1 MGFFPPFAFFRCR
14 TVLPETK
21 SEKPVFFRPAFRR
34 GLFFLICFYLNASFC
49 RGQSL
54 SFSTRDGDSDFP
66 LFRTAAGKSVNKAEA
81 SFSLKAEPVNETGWI
96 RYQVYYQDVPVY
108 QARAVC
114 LMDKEQKKRQ
124 WLTPNFNHESLSLK
138 STARLEKN
146 PDPVWIEKDGE
157 WYLAR
162 KSARASGQGK
172 TEAVLDFVL
181 PGGEVLFSEDW
192 LMLSGGDSLIK
203 ARVFIPD
210 PIAGLN
216 ANYGGLLRDRG
227 DSNSV
232 LLSLALDTV
241 MLRVGFQNDT
251 FRLKNQYFQFGE
263 FSDPVRLR
271 STSVL
276 PQFLFYRNEPQF
288 EEVNAFYHLNAFRRF
303 TDSLG
308 FSSLASY
315 PLKVDAHGM
324 DGADVSAYSP
334 LQDVLAFGDGNVDDG
349 EDAAVVVHEYGH
361 ALMQSAI
368 PFGNSGQERK
378 AVEEG
383 ICDYLAG
390 SYVKSC
396 SSWQWQN
403 LFKWDGHN
411 EFWPGRNLLSNKVYP
426 FSLQGQIH
434 RDGEIFS
441 SFLMHVE
448 LLMGRAATHRVLLS
462 VAPFFVA
469 NLSMPQA
476 AVLFQKMDSTL
487 FGTQHYNLITQAM
500 LDRGLHPS
508 QIIVSVPEKRK
519 DTTLPIEI
527 QQLESGYLILNHSP
541 GQVRLSMRDTNGRP
555 VLYLPDL
562 PSGTSHI
569 ISPAGIAAGI
579 YLLKYESESGA
590 GVEKL
595 ALLPR

>member
-1 MGFFPPFAFFRCR
+1 MYFFPPFAFFRCR
-14 TVLPETK
+14 TLFPEKK
-21 SEKPVFFRPAFRR
+21 SEKPVIFRPVLRR
-34 GLFFLICFYLNASFC
+34 CLFILICFYLNASFC

-54 SFSTRDGDSDFP
+54 KFCTSAAVSEFP
-66 LFRTAAGKSVNKAEA
+66 LFLTPSEKKENKAGA
-81 SFSLKAEPVNETGWI
+81 SFSVKAEPTNLRGWI
-96 RYQVYYQDVPVY
+96 RYQVYYQDIPVY

-114 LMDKEQKKRQ
+114 MWDKQQKNRQ
-124 WLTPNFNHESLSLK
+124 WLIPDFNHESLSLK
-138 STARLEKN
+138 NTGGLEKN
-146 PDPVWIEKDGE
+146 PDMVWMEKEGE
-157 WYLAR
+157 WHLVR
-162 KSARASGQGK
+162 KSARAARAGK

-181 PGGEVLFSEDW
+181 PGGEILFSEDW
-192 LMLSGGDSLIK
+192 LMLSGEDSLVK
-203 ARVFIPD
+203 ARIFLPD
-210 PIAGLN
+210 PIAKLKS
-216 ANYGGLLRDRG
+216 AYGGLLRDRG

-232 LLSLALDTV
+232 LLTRALDTV
-241 MLRVGFQNDT
+241 GLMVHFQNDT

-263 FSDPVRLR
+263 YSDPVMPL
-271 STSVL
+271 STSSSA
-276 PQFLFYRNEPQF
+276 PLFFFRNDPRF
-288 EEVNAFYHLNAFRRF
+288 EEVNAYYHLNTFRRF

-308 FSSLASY
+308 FSGLAAY

-334 LQDVLAFGDGNVDDG
+334 LQDVLAFGDGNVDDA

-378 AVEEG
+378 AIEEG

-396 SSWQWQN
+396 DNWQWQN

-411 EFWPGRNLLSNKVYP
+411 EFWPGRSLMSPKVYP
-426 FSLQGQIH
+426 FQLTGQIH

-441 SFLMHVE
+441 SFLMHLE
-448 LLMGRAATHRVLLS
+448 LLIGRAATHKVLLS

-487 FGTQHYNLITQAM
+487 FGTQHYNPITQAM

-508 QIIVSVPEKRK
+508 QIIVSVSDKKKEMPVPVEFQR
-519 DTTLPIEI
+519 
-527 QQLESGYLILNHSP
+527 LESGFLIRNHSRGP
-541 GQVRLSMRDTNGRP
+541 VTLSLRDGNGRQVR
-555 VLYLPDL
+555 YLPDL
-562 PSGTSHI
+562 HAESSFAFST
-569 ISPAGIAAGI
+569 AGMAAGI
-579 YLLKYESESGA
+579 YFLRYESESGT
-590 GVEKL
+590 GVEKI
-595 ALLPR
+595 ALFPR